1 MTLHVAEAGTGPAL
15 TFIHGFGL
23 DGRTW
28 DAQVAAFRATHRV
41 LTVDLPGF
49 GRSPAATDR
58 TPMVDALAGAL
69 EARGVAQTD
78 LVGLSLG
85 GAVATDFTLAHPA
98 RVRRLVLADALLLGY
113 PATLETW
120 DRCVALA
127 CGGDCAG
134 AITHWLTDGVF
145 AGARLRPAVWSAL
158 QGMLAAYD
166 CAHWTGAAPL
176 GWASTKP
183 RERLG
188 EIRVPTLVLVGEHDT
203 PAFHA
208 MAGAYVTG
216 IAGARKA
223 VVPGAGHV
231 SCMEEPAAFNEAVR
245 GFLARGA

>member
-1 MTLHVAEAGTGPAL
+1 MTLHVAEAGTGAAL

-23 DGRTW
+23 DGRMW

-49 GRSPAATDR
+49 GRSPAAPDR
-58 TPMVDALAGAL
+58 TPMAAAIAGAL
-69 EARGVAQTD
+69 DARSIAQTD

-85 GAVATDFTLAHPA
+85 GAGATDFTLAHPA
-98 RVRRLVLADALLLGY
+98 RVRRLVLADALLLGH

-127 CGGDCAG
+127 RGGDCAG
-134 AITHWLTDGVF
+134 ALAYWRTDGVF
-145 AGARLRPAVWSAL
+145 AGARVRPAVWSAIL
-158 QGMLAAYD
+158 AMLGAYD

-203 PAFHA
+203 PTFHA
-208 MAGAYVTG
+208 MADAYVAG
-216 IAGARKA
+216 IPGARKA
-223 VVPGAGHV
+223 LVPGAGHV
-231 SCMEEPAAFNEAVR
+231 SCMEEPAAFNEALR
-245 GFLARGA
+245 GFLASHA